1 MVTKSRLLK
10 SFFIL
15 SFTII
20 VFSFISI
27 YGNTILV
34 KGPKSNGEIIAMA
47 QTVDHIQ
54 GKDYVLINTTDT
66 RNCPEFYDN
75 TVQSD
80 STSDSKINDTIT
92 VSHNESGIGNITEP
106 LKDSKTITNIC
117 PFLKIMYPYDC
128 SSEAN
133 SSSEIMCASKE
144 DQNQNQT
151 VADDEDDNKI
161 KEEQKLVSEEIP
173 DSKIFDEKGLLI
185 ADTKFNKQYSYQLV
199 DPLNSDKKIK
209 VNLDLGKHTQGHNK
223 HINSPRIEIERQNMN
238 GSLDMNAAK
247 NQMIIW
253 KGNILNY
260 FEDPEDKFENETY
273 IEVMF
278 NTGFHAS
285 DAPDIERRGTGVLF
299 DVSNSSNPYIMDYR
313 DDGKYIKLTM
323 NEVKNLAGDDFVFH
337 SNDNKSKD
345 FFLNDLLNTNNVTL
359 KVKTFLTDDNKRVIE
374 AYIDPGTGKE
384 TLYWTLKDASKLQFH
399 EEIKDRAGF
408 LKTLHQGSGHTY
420 VRTDNIDTRL
430 ESLQSLILPN

>member
-10 SFFIL
+10 NLFIL

-47 QTVDHIQ
+47 QTVNYIQ
-54 GKDYVLINTTDT
+54 GKDHVLLNTTDT

-80 STSDSKINDTIT
+80 STSDSRINDTIT
-92 VSHNESGIGNITEP
+92 VSLNESGIGNNTEP
-106 LKDSKTITNIC
+106 IKDSKTITNIC

-133 SSSEIMCASKE
+133 SSAEIMCASKE

-151 VADDEDDNKI
+151 EVEREDNNTEDG
-161 KEEQKLVSEEIP
+161 EQEQVSEEIP

-223 HINSPRIEIERQNMN
+223 HINSPRIEIERQNIN

-260 FEDPEDKFENETY
+260 FEEPEDKFENETY
-273 IEVMF
+273 IEIMF

-384 TLYWTLKDASKLQFH
+384 ALYWTLKDASKLQFH
-399 EEIKDRAGF
+399 EEIKDRVGF

>member
-1 MVTKSRLLK
+1 M
-10 SFFIL
+10 
-15 SFTII
+15 
-20 VFSFISI
+20 
-27 YGNTILV
+27 V

-75 TVQSD
+75 IVQSD
-80 STSDSKINDTIT
+80 STSDSRINDTIT

-209 VNLDLGKHTQGHNK
+209 INLDLGKHTQGHNK

-278 NTGFHAS
+278 NTGFHES
-285 DAPDIERRGTGVLF
+285 DAPDIERRGMGVLF

-337 SNDNKSKD
+337 SNDNK
-345 FFLNDLLNTNNVTL
+345 
-359 KVKTFLTDDNKRVIE
+359 
-374 AYIDPGTGKE
+374 
-384 TLYWTLKDASKLQFH
+384 
-399 EEIKDRAGF
+399 
-408 LKTLHQGSGHTY
+408 
-420 VRTDNIDTRL
+420 
-430 ESLQSLILPN
+430 

>member
-1 MVTKSRLLK
+1 
-10 SFFIL
+10 
-15 SFTII
+15 
-20 VFSFISI
+20 
-27 YGNTILV
+27 LV

-80 STSDSKINDTIT
+80 SNSDSRINDTIT

-144 DQNQNQT
+144 DQDQNQT
-151 VADDEDDNKI
+151 VADHEDDNKI

-223 HINSPRIEIERQNMN
+223 HINSPRIEIERQYIN

-247 NQMIIW
+247 NQMITW

-260 FEDPEDKFENETY
+260 FKEPVNKFENETY

-278 NTGFHAS
+278 NTGFHES

-323 NEVKNLAGDDFVFH
+323 NEIKNLAGDDFVFH

-359 KVKTFLTDDNKRVIE
+359 KVKTYLTEDNKRVIE

>member
-80 STSDSKINDTIT
+80 STSDSRINDTIT

-144 DQNQNQT
+144 DQDQNQT

-223 HINSPRIEIERQNMN
+223 HINSPRIEIERQYIN

-247 NQMIIW
+247 NQMITW

-260 FEDPEDKFENETY
+260 FKEPVNKFENETY

-278 NTGFHAS
+278 NTGFHES

-323 NEVKNLAGDDFVFH
+323 NEIKNLAGDDFVFH

-345 FFLNDLLNTNNVTL
+345 FFLNDLLDTNNVTL
-359 KVKTFLTDDNKRVIE
+359 KVKTYLTEDNKRVIE
-374 AYIDPGTGKE
+374 AYIDPGTSKE

>member
-10 SFFIL
+10 SFFVL

-75 TVQSD
+75 IVQSD
-80 STSDSKINDTIT
+80 STSDSRINDTIT

-151 VADDEDDNKI
+151 EVEREDNNTEDG
-161 KEEQKLVSEEIP
+161 EQEQVSEEIP

-223 HINSPRIEIERQNMN
+223 HINSPRIEIERQNIN

-260 FEDPEDKFENETY
+260 FEEPEDKFENETY
-273 IEVMF
+273 IEIMF

-345 FFLNDLLNTNNVTL
+345 FFLNDLLNTTNVTL
-359 KVKTFLTDDNKRVIE
+359 KVNTFLTDDNKRVIE